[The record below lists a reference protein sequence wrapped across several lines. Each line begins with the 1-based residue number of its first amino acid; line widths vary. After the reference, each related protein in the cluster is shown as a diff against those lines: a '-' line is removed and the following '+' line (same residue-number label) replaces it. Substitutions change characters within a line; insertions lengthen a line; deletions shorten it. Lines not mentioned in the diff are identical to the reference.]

1 MAQSV
6 ERLILGLS
14 SGLDLGVVSW
24 GLALSS
30 MLGMEPT
37 KKNFFKLK
45 KYILTSRDGK
55 DKTELC

>member
-37 KKNFFKLK
+37 KKKIHIYT
-45 KYILTSRDGK
+45 YIEREREKIIFMHAL
-55 DKTELC
+55 